1 MKKLFYTTAITC
13 CVTFASQAHAQS
25 MDYKTMQDMFGEPVT
40 TSANGSPMRAS
51 DVPLDM
57 TIITA
62 EEIARYPATEIP
74 DILRHYAG
82 ISVRQSTGTEYSV
95 GIRGINSPMNERI
108 LVLVNGRQ
116 VFEDYFGLVNWSS
129 IPVELTEIRQIE
141 VVRGPN
147 TALFGFNATSGVVN
161 IITHNPL
168 YDDTD
173 VGELDAGING
183 NLRGSAAYT
192 FQNDGNFGIR
202 FSASGRTVDED
213 GNDINPNTASDIRD
227 TGEARTYAV
236 DAALQLN
243 SKTQM
248 RIEASRS
255 IVDENVLDPYY
266 DGYDRNTDTTAM
278 RMNLTSDTDYGI
290 IEASIYKN
298 AIDAFYR
305 NSTNG
310 AGAVFG
316 FDNDVLVAQLSD
328 TFKVGTD
335 HTFRIA
341 GEYRVND
348 TDHSVSLLGGD
359 LGTTKL
365 IIKSLS
371 GLWYWNVNQDLSVS
385 SAIRYDHVDS
395 DFDGTILT
403 GFGNPYSDEDYSNRY
418 DEFGYNL
425 GLAYKLTDIDT
436 IRLTAAKGIDLPSSF
451 ELGFQGGTLYGDPTT
466 KASSI
471 FDYQLGYERQLS
483 YINGGFKAT
492 AYYQKV
498 YDQQGFVTG
507 GTGNIGDID
516 VYGFEVGV
524 DGVTDNGIRWGANY
538 SYAEV
543 DQDFKSDVNLD
554 LEDETSNHIIN
565 ANIGYSPTE
574 QWDMDMFA
582 SYQSSFD
589 QVRGLGSATD
599 PDVSFDIDPDVILD
613 ARIAYKPTDKWTIS
627 LNGRGLFGDNDQTS
641 YGEEVDTQ
649 IFLRTKYEF

>member
-1 MKKLFYTTAITC
+1 MKKLLYTTAIAC
-13 CVTFASQAHAQS
+13 CVCLGSQAHAQS

-82 ISVRQSTGTEYSV
+82 ISVRQSTGTEYAV
-95 GIRGINSPMNERI
+95 GIRGINAPMNERI

-116 VFEDYFGLVNWSS
+116 VFEDYFGLVNWAS
-129 IPVELTEIRQIE
+129 IPVELSEIRQIE

-173 VGELDAGING
+173 VGEVDAGING
-183 NLRGSAAYT
+183 NFRGSAIYT
-192 FQNDGNFGIR
+192 FQNNDNFGIR
-202 FSASGRTVDED
+202 FSASGRAVDED
-213 GNDINPNTASDIRD
+213 ANNTNPLTAADLRD
-227 TGEARTYAV
+227 EGRVRNYAV
-236 DAALQLN
+236 DTALQLD

-255 IVDENVLDPYY
+255 ITDENVLDPYY
-266 DGYDRNTDTTAM
+266 DGYGRDTETTSM

-298 AIDAFYR
+298 AVDAFYK
-305 NSTNG
+305 NSSNG

-316 FDNDVLVAQLSD
+316 FDNDVIVAQLSD
-328 TFKVGTD
+328 TFKLGTS

-341 GEYRVND
+341 GEYRAND
-348 TDHSVSLLGGD
+348 TLHSVSLLGGE

-371 GLWYWNVNQDLSVS
+371 GLWYWNINPELALS
-385 SAIRYDHVDS
+385 SAVRYDHVDS

-403 GFGNPYSDEDYSNRY
+403 GFGNPYTDAQYSNRY
-418 DEFGYNL
+418 DEIGYNI
-425 GLAYKLTDIDT
+425 GMSYKLTDVDT
-436 IRLTAAKGIDLPSSF
+436 IRLTTAKGIDLPSSF
-451 ELGFQGGTLYGDPTT
+451 ELGFQGGTLYADPRT

-471 FDYQLGYERQLS
+471 YDYQLGYERQLS
-483 YINGGFKAT
+483 DINGGFKAT
-492 AYYQKV
+492 AFYQKI

-507 GTGNIGDID
+507 GTGNIGDYD
-516 VYGFEVGV
+516 VYGIEIGL
-524 DGVTDNGIRWGANY
+524 DGVMENGIRWGANY
-538 SYAEV
+538 SYA
-543 DQDFKSDVNLD
+543 DVEQHLKPGITLD
-554 LEDETSNHIIN
+554 IEDEASNHIIN
-565 ANIGYSPTE
+565 ANIGYSPNA

-589 QVRGLGSATD
+589 QARGTGSAAVSNVSV
-599 PDVSFDIDPDVILD
+599 DVDPDVILD
-613 ARIAYKPTDKWTIS
+613 ARVAYKPTDKWTIS
-627 LNGRGLFGDNDQTS
+627 LNGRGLFGDNEQTS
-641 YGEEVDTQ
+641 YGEDVDSQ